1 MCLKIYF
8 WSIQQ
13 SLEIISRYQVHD
25 LIPPVPELHGAVIAG
40 GVEVSVLDL
49 ISPKKVINYHSEI

>member
-1 MCLKIYF
+1 MRLCNIDFIVLLF
-8 WSIQQ
+8 
-13 SLEIISRYQVHD
+13 EHD
-25 LIPPVPELHGAVIAG
+25 LVPPVPELHRAVIAG